1 MDIKIF
7 DAEYKFMELLW
18 KTSPINSTALVKLC
32 EAELGWKKST
42 TYTTIKRL
50 SQRNI
55 VLNENATVTYLVSKE
70 DVRLEESREHLNKL
84 YNGSLKMLLTSF
96 LGKEELSQD
105 EILELKS
112 LIDRNINK
120 SSTQD

>member
-1 MDIKIF
+1 MDIKIY
-7 DAEYKFMELLW
+7 DAEYKFMEILW
-18 KTSPINSTALVKLC
+18 RSSPINSTALVKLC

-84 YNGSLKMLLTSF
+84 YNGSLKMFVTSF
-96 LGKEELSQD
+96 LSKEELSED

-112 LIDRNINK
+112 LIDKNINN
-120 SSTQD
+120 TQDKN

>member
-18 KTSPINSTALVKLC
+18 KSSPINSTALVKLC

-55 VLNENATVTYLVSKE
+55 LLNKNATVTYLVSKE

-120 SSTQD
+120 SLNQD